1 MKLDLYRN
9 EKKRCRNPP
18 LSIIMTYITW
28 FLNKTYLN
36 QYNGY
41 TAGISVHVR
50 QHSSL
55 GTLLSRGEAA
65 CSSLFG
71 KCAFNFILQLDIPV
85 SLQIILLVMASE
97 AKAPASHYCDPGSI
111 PSDVTLQCSWTLSRT
126 PIFFYTAT
134 FFFFPRCDQRI
145 CCYNLL

>member
-1 MKLDLYRN
+1 MDILPVY
-9 EKKRCRNPP
+9 
-18 LSIIMTYITW
+18 
-28 FLNKTYLN
+28 
-36 QYNGY
+36 QYMSAN
-41 TAGISVHVR
+41 TA
-50 QHSSL
+50 SSL
-55 GTLLSRGEAA
+55 GTLLSRGEVA

-126 PIFFYTAT
+126 PIFFIRLLSFSSHGVIKEYVVIT
-134 FFFFPRCDQRI
+134 
-145 CCYNLL
+145 CCKLFLNNCKINVI